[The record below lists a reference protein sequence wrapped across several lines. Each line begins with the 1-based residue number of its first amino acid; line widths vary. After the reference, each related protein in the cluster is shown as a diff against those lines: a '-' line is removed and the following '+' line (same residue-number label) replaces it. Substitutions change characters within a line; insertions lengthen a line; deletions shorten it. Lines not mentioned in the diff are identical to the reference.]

1 MESAQATMNFV
12 SQLAARDAGFDL
24 AALFSESLKRLSQQG
39 LTSNEA
45 ICQGAAKDLRKRL
58 AEELDLVERNL
69 DKIDFG
75 VLVEEAMRAT
85 HPLRIRIGSAGKAKL
100 ILAMDIGK
108 EAERIASTWR
118 EKARLKQ
125 MMAACAATGKAEPVK
140 IGNIEVSCERPG
152 PPLPI
157 QKTEG
162 AWAAVRQACKNLF
175 KEAKRITLVTIAS
188 VWMISTVHANL
199 PANTVLPPNDLAIA
213 FQRDVLNDVPY
224 PTDDW
229 KEELERTVHDSEF
242 DRMLKEDSVLSFFMQ
257 RVADVSLKDKC
268 FAVNAFWN
276 NLAYQVDDELYG
288 ESEYWASPSE
298 MWQNQ
303 AGDCEDYALAKY
315 AMLRKL
321 GVPAE
326 DMNILVVRKH
336 DSKIDHA
343 VLSVRVNT
351 EKGREVYILD
361 LHSRMLTAEKA
372 AKIYK
377 LKNSVAESGV
387 KVYTAQRH
395 RM

>member
-1 MESAQATMNFV
+1 M
-12 SQLAARDAGFDL
+12 
-24 AALFSESLKRLSQQG
+24 
-39 LTSNEA
+39 TSNEA
-45 ICQGAAKDLRKRL
+45 ICQGAAKDLRERL
-58 AEELDLVERNL
+58 AEKLDLVERNL

-100 ILAMDIGK
+100 ILAMDIGR
-108 EAERIASTWR
+108 EADRIASTWR
-118 EKARLKQ
+118 EKAQLKR
-125 MMAACAATGKAEPVK
+125 MMAACAATGKAFPVK
-140 IGNIEVSCERPG
+140 IGKTEVSCERPG

-162 AWAAVRQACKNLF
+162 PWAAVRQACKKLF
-175 KEAKRITLVTIAS
+175 KEVKRITLVTIAS

-199 PANTVLPPNDLAIA
+199 PGNTVLPPNDLAIA
-213 FQRDVLNDVPY
+213 FQREVSNDDFGFVER
-224 PTDDW
+224 W
-229 KEELERTVHDSEF
+229 KAGLERTVHDSEF
-242 DRMLKEDSVLSFFMQ
+242 DRMLREDSVLSYFMQ
-257 RVADVSLKDKC
+257 RVSKVPLKDQC
-268 FAVNAFWN
+268 FAINMFWN
-276 NLAYQVDDELYG
+276 DLIYKADDALYG
-288 ESEYWASPSE
+288 ESDYWAAPSE

-326 DMNILVVRKH
+326 DMDILCVSQHGKATG
-336 DSKIDHA
+336 HA
-343 VLSVRVNT
+343 VLAVRVDT
-351 EKGREVYILD
+351 ENGREMYILD
-361 LHSRMLTAEKA
+361 LHNKMMTAKEA
-372 AKIYK
+372 AEMYK